1 VKLTEITKEAF
12 DNIPQSKKLL
22 CDQIE
27 CSHKFAYLAVK
38 DDLEPILL
46 CWQSDLIKPEIIDNE
61 RNPLIWFGI
70 DQQII
75 AIDKLDGKIILLAKL
90 ETPLLQIFEFNR
102 TVFLRTELE
111 IYSFSKSGGFQA
123 VYSLP
128 EISEAIIIKN
138 NGIKI
143 GLMDGQIIDIP
154 F

>member
-1 VKLTEITKEAF
+1 MKLTEITKEVF

-27 CSHKFAYLAVK
+27 CSHKFAYLSVK

-46 CWQSDLIKPEIIDNE
+46 CWQSESIKPEIIDDK

-90 ETPLLQIFEFNR
+90 ETPLLQIFEFND

-111 IYSFSKSGGFQA
+111 IYSFSGSGGFQA
-123 VYSLP
+123 IYNLP
-128 EISEAIIIKN
+128 EISESIKVEADKVKIILI
-138 NGIKI
+138 
-143 GLMDGQIIDIP
+143 DGQQFEIDI
-154 F
+154 

>member
-1 VKLTEITKEAF
+1 MKLTEITKEAF

-27 CSHKFAYLAVK
+27 CSHKFAYLSVK

-46 CWQSDLIKPEIIDNE
+46 CWQSDSIKPEIIDNE

-75 AIDKLDGKIILLAKL
+75 AIDKLNGRIMLLAKL
-90 ETPLLQIFEFNR
+90 ETFLLQIFEFND

-111 IYSFSKSGGFQA
+111 IYSFSGSGSFQA

-128 EISEAIIIKN
+128 EISEAMRIVAGKVKVN
-138 NGIKI
+138 
-143 GLMDGQIIDIP
+143 LMDGQVIDIP

>member
-1 VKLTEITKEAF
+1 MKLVEIPKEEF

-27 CSHKFAYLAVK
+27 CSHKFAYLFVK

-46 CWQSDLIKPEIIDNE
+46 CWQSDLIKPKIINDE
-61 RNPLIWFGI
+61 GNPLIWFGI
-70 DQQII
+70 DRQII
-75 AIDKLDGKIILLAKL
+75 AIDKLDGKITLLAKL
-90 ETPLLQIFEFNR
+90 ETPLLEILEFNH

-123 VYSLP
+123 IYSLP
-128 EISEAIIIKN
+128 EISESIKLVAN
-138 NGIKI
+138 SIKVNLI
-143 GLMDGQIIDIP
+143 DGQIIDIP

>member
-1 VKLTEITKEAF
+1 MKLTEIAKEVF
-12 DNIPQSKKLL
+12 DDIPQSKKLL

-27 CSHKFAYLAVK
+27 CSHKFAYLSVK

-61 RNPLIWFGI
+61 SNPLIWFGI

-90 ETPLLQIFEFNR
+90 ETPLLQIFEFDD

-111 IYSFSKSGGFQA
+111 IYSFSGSGGFQA
-123 VYSLP
+123 IYSLP
-128 EISEAIIIKN
+128 EISKAIIIKN
-138 NGIKI
+138 NEVKI
-143 GLMDGQIIDIP
+143 SLIDGQIIDIP